1 MNLWPDW
8 YSPVRRPQVDDI
20 IHQASR
26 LSGIM
31 PKDIRSLSRRK
42 ACVRVRQAICLVAHE
57 NKCSLSHTGRRLS
70 RNHSTVITAIE
81 AAKEAVKRDPVFATF
96 VTALRRAARL
106 LPVVTTQD
114 RPVFAA
120 PGPIVIPRAERRP
133 ASSDAT
139 DDELLSQA
147 VAAHYAEMRA

>member
-1 MNLWPDW
+1 ML
-8 YSPVRRPQVDDI
+8 
-20 IHQASR
+20 
-26 LSGIM
+26 

-81 AAKEAVKRDPVFATF
+81 AAKEAEKRDPVFANF
-96 VTALRRAARL
+96 IGALRDAARM
-106 LPVVTTQD
+106 LPVATIQG
-114 RPVFAA
+114 RAIFAA